1 MIQILTYSDGE
12 LIPPHWVEIKQGWE
26 AAWNDNYRS
35 IGALD
40 FPAHRN
46 LKESAVLEGLPRT
59 SRDAVGVRN
68 PDLLFVAEPGTLEL
82 GGVEITSHS
91 PDGSNIEKRYPFL
104 WAGRRNGLFA
114 LVLTPYQ
121 KRRPTGA
128 VNRLPHR
135 AARRNLRIAE
145 QWNEQDVASPL
156 TQILPLS
163 SLQDASAVPPAVAA
177 ALWTWQDVGA
187 LFAHRLAAAV
197 GSDPSDLGRAKAQ
210 LTEAKRRLCA
220 LHEACAAETRNTSA
234 STLFVDEGRVIQT
247 YNARPES
254 GHWER
259 GEGQFDSI
267 DGRLMVTMDDL
278 ELFQPELAELPF
290 EFWLPQLARGHPWV
304 DEQARRGFKS
314 KRLRNI
320 LVTLDGLVAT
330 KFADQLTDDDWQ
342 ILRQN
347 PRLCLE
353 RDDRWVSGLYRLADA
368 FLPGDRAAILDA
380 GLTYA
385 PLALKAE
392 VSAVLGDVKLFYGS
406 FRAYEEDWYPRLV
419 DATKL
424 VPAGSTLLLPRIP
437 GKLLPPSPGRSVV
450 VKGAEDCS
458 RAELTALRQLHR
470 SSLASAQAYA
480 GR

>member
-12 LIPPHWVEIKQGWE
+12 FIPPHLVEVKQGWE
-26 AAWNDNYRS
+26 EAWNQSYRS

-40 FPAHRN
+40 FSKHFN
-46 LKESAVLEGLPRT
+46 LKESVFSESLPPA

-82 GGVEITSHS
+82 GGLEITSHS

-135 AARRNLRIAE
+135 AARRNLKLAE
-145 QWNEQDVASPL
+145 QWDEQDFASPL

-187 LFAHRLAAAV
+187 LFAHRLAAV
-197 GSDPSDLGRAKAQ
+197 LGSDPSALGRAKAQ
-210 LTEAKRRLCA
+210 LTKAKRRLCA

-234 STLFVDEGRVIQT
+234 STLFVDEERVIQT

-278 ELFQPELAELPF
+278 ELFQPELARLPF
-290 EFWLPQLARGHPWV
+290 EFWLPQIARGHPWIE
-304 DEQARRGFKS
+304 EQAKRGFKS

-320 LVTLDGLVAT
+320 LVTLDGLVTT
-330 KFADQLTDDDWQ
+330 KFADQLTDRDWE

-353 RDDRWVSGLYRLADA
+353 RDDRWASGLYRLADA
-368 FLPGDRAAILDA
+368 FRRGDLAAIVGA
-380 GLTYA
+380 GLARA

-392 VSAVLGDVKLFYGS
+392 VSAVLEDAKLFYGS
-406 FRAYEEDWYPRLV
+406 FRAYEEDWHSRLG

-424 VPAGSTLLLPRIP
+424 VPAGSTLLFPRIP
-437 GKLLPPSPGRSVV
+437 KKLLPTPSRSVT

-458 RAELTALRQLHR
+458 RAELMALRQLHR
-470 SSLASAQAYA
+470 SSLASVKAYA
-480 GR
+480 G